1 MLDRTWLAVK
11 YSTKHLANCE
21 LLLPNTVIRALPRTA
36 LHTMA
41 DKSNGD
47 KTGQCGDKI
56 SSSGYCKDHGYQE
69 PIKKDQKK

>member
-1 MLDRTWLAVK
+1 
-11 YSTKHLANCE
+11 
-21 LLLPNTVIRALPRTA
+21 
-36 LHTMA
+36 MA

-69 PIKKDQKK
+69 PIKKDQKKPWGKVHITLEHQLTLVGIGIGRTPV